1 MRKILKVVPALLLIG
16 AILLNPP
23 VKEAPKQEAST
34 APVLY
39 KMVDPGTGS
48 GWYRTSLM
56 NK

>member
-1 MRKILKVVPALLLIG
+1 MRKILKVLPALLLVG

-48 GWYRTSLM
+48 G
-56 NK
+56 